1 MSEEPAKR
9 RRGPETRAAI
19 VDAAAAAIA
28 ARGVRNVRV
37 EDVARAAGVS
47 NALLYY
53 YFDDRAALVRAAL
66 ERANAQAPSMRGAD
80 AGGGAAGG
88 GSARERLVAG
98 LLAELDDA
106 PAVRDNAVVW
116 NEVSASAV
124 FDPALREALVRV
136 TDEWNARVEG
146 EIAAGVADGSI
157 ARAVQPR
164 AAAEQLTSLI
174 EGLSLRSLA
183 GTLTRDRARELLR
196 AALERELPPR
206 S

>member
-1 MSEEPAKR
+1 MSGEKR
-9 RRGPETRAAI
+9 RRGAETRAAI

-37 EDVARAAGVS
+37 EEVARAAGVS

-66 ERANAQAPSMRGAD
+66 ERANAQAPSMRGASGE
-80 AGGGAAGG
+80 AEGAT
-88 GSARERLVAG
+88 ARERLVAG

-146 EIAAGVADGSI
+146 EIDAGRADGSI
-157 ARAVQPR
+157 APAVDAR
-164 AAAEQLTSLI
+164 TAAEQLTSLI
-174 EGLSLRSLA
+174 EGFSLRSLA
-183 GTLTRDRARELLR
+183 GTLTRARARELLR
-196 AALERELPPR
+196 AALDRELPPPPA
-206 S
+206 

>member
-1 MSEEPAKR
+1 
-9 RRGPETRAAI
+9 
-19 VDAAAAAIA
+19 VDAAAQAIA

-66 ERANAQAPSMRGAD
+66 ERANAQAPSMRGDAD
-80 AGGGAAGG
+80 AGGAAGG
-88 GSARERLVAG
+88 GTARERLVAG
-98 LLAELDDA
+98 LLAELDEA

-136 TDEWNARVEG
+136 TGEWNAKVRG
-146 EIAAGVADGSI
+146 EIDAGRADGSI
-157 ARAVQPR
+157 ARAVDPR
-164 AAAEQLTSLI
+164 MAAEQLTTLI

-196 AALERELPPR
+196 AALDRELPTG

>member
-1 MSEEPAKR
+1 MSEEPVKR
-9 RRGPETRAAI
+9 RRGAETRAAI

-37 EDVARAAGVS
+37 EEVARAAGVS

-66 ERANAQAPSMRGAD
+66 ERANAQAPSMRGD
-80 AGGGAAGG
+80 AVGAAAGG
-88 GSARERLVAG
+88 TARERLVAG

-124 FDPALREALVRV
+124 FDPALRDALVRV

-146 EIAAGVADGSI
+146 EIDAGRADGSI
-157 ARAVQPR
+157 APAVDPR

-183 GTLTRDRARELLR
+183 GTLTRARARELLR
-196 AALERELPPR
+196 TALDRELPPPPA
-206 S
+206 